1 MNEAEK
7 YLLKIFE
14 QINKEHDK
22 KEGMLNERTRNFKTK
37 GFEN

>member
-22 KEGMLNERTRNFKTK
+22 KEGMSNGKSN
-37 GFEN
+37 